1 MEYTIECI
9 SRQKSRKLYYI
20 YLAEIL
26 FPFNGFGSED
36 GDGGEVAD
44 QTEAAH
50 HGKQNALQ
58 QELHSL
64 HPGHP
69 GHPGLQWISY
79 RITQKDVVKIT
90 RTAQPKRKIKRAF
103 LSS

>member
-50 HGKQNALQ
+50 HGEQNALQ
-58 QELHSL
+58 QKLHRL

-69 GHPGLQWISY
+69 GHRGLQCISSPY
-79 RITQKDVVKIT
+79 N
-90 RTAQPKRKIKRAF
+90 F
-103 LSS
+103 LNNKSFQFCTV